1 MQAWNKENVNS
12 KLLEA
17 FSKNSETK
25 LLKVLKENSFLFYE
39 LYSRKQ
45 GIQPNFCEVILGS
58 RSRCDFVWLNDNSD
72 GPEWVLVEIEKPKL
86 KLFKKNNTPTVYLN
100 SAIEQVKSWDRYFQ
114 DNPDEK
120 RRIFGI
126 VAKFRFIL
134 VVGDGEAWKQR
145 EAFKWRKYHNST
157 SNIEI
162 RTSDVFMRALNI
174 LKTNPELLWSFAENP
189 KSLNYAKLDEYQLSN
204 QYLSI
209 MKNRF

>member
-1 MQAWNKENVNS
+1 MQVWNIEKVEKEIS
-12 KLLEA
+12 EA
-17 FSKNSETK
+17 FEKNSETK

-39 LYSRKQ
+39 LYHRKN

-58 RSRCDFVWLNDNSD
+58 RIRCDFVWLNDNSD
-72 GPEWVLVEIEKPKL
+72 GPEWVLVEIEKPRL

-100 SAIEQVKSWDRYFQ
+100 SAVEQVKSWDKYFQ

-134 VVGDGEAWKQR
+134 VVGDGEAWKKR
-145 EAFKWRKYHNST
+145 EAFKWRKYHNFT

-162 RTSDVFMRALNI
+162 RTSDVFIRALNI

-189 KSLNYAKLDEYQLSN
+189 KSLNYAQLDEYQLSN